1 MSKNCLHFIQVI
13 KYLFYLSDAAGAKLF
28 LNNTIQFLPSGWN
41 WKFQLSDVQGCWFQ
55 PWLTNQPARLFNNSS
70 EFLIFT
76 NMYPNHDTKG
86 QNTPIKHTIIRGHH
100 GFSVN
105 NCSVIFIGLHTVW
118 LLIILCGWGCL
129 LKSIIISFVLI
140 KWRWDSS
147 FNQDGLIFV
156 ELTNNNSHL

>member
-1 MSKNCLHFIQVI
+1 MPAFHPSNKRFLLSKWCCWSKAIFKQYYSVSS
-13 KYLFYLSDAAGAKLF
+13 FWVKL
-28 LNNTIQFLPSGWN
+28 
-41 WKFQLSDVQGCWFQ
+41 KVQTVWRTGM
-55 PWLTNQPARLFNNSS
+55 LVSAMARLFNNSS

-86 QNTPIKHTIIRGHH
+86 QNRPIKHTIIRGHH

-147 FNQDGLIFV
+147 HHFTKRLCHVWFNCRGAD
-156 ELTNNNSHL
+156 